1 MSNTAK
7 INTVISADSSQFTK
21 SINDAQKQVE
31 AFSKHG
37 LSEIGKEIAGAFAVE
52 KVMEWGKAQLENA
65 EAMVKLSESIGV
77 STDSLQA
84 LYSVGRT
91 QHLDTE
97 SIDKGLSK
105 LSVAQDKVV
114 NGNKEMTEAFSRFG
128 ISAQNVAG
136 MDIQELFEAIAK
148 GAENDATAIGDVT
161 EIFGRGMGVKMMPM
175 LKQIADEG
183 FQGITD
189 KAKEAGEVID
199 SVNLKQMASMAEELE
214 HGFKRATTV
223 MVNGLMTVVNILKD
237 MYTLYMLLNSGVGF
251 GDAMKMLSEGTVG
264 SKKEAQD
271 IKNQEAI
278 DKAHEQTAKA
288 QKIKQEA
295 DNEKLKLEEK
305 YQKDLAKMLKS
316 FDKLQEG
323 EEKKALARQIAKIKK
338 EREEEARKFEIRKGA
353 WLKKNDLEDDF
364 DKESSNIREGLKPV
378 VANNL
383 QSQGAG
389 LGQGISANYAIQE
402 QQLKIQEKIAE
413 LNRKHNEA
421 LNKIDVNT
429 ERQCNKMDEMKT
441 LLSDG

>member
-1 MSNTAK
+1 
-7 INTVISADSSQFTK
+7 
-21 SINDAQKQVE
+21 
-31 AFSKHG
+31 
-37 LSEIGKEIAGAFAVE
+37 
-52 KVMEWGKAQLENA
+52 
-65 EAMVKLSESIGV
+65 
-77 STDSLQA
+77 
-84 LYSVGRT
+84 
-91 QHLDTE
+91 
-97 SIDKGLSK
+97 
-105 LSVAQDKVV
+105 
-114 NGNKEMTEAFSRFG
+114 
-128 ISAQNVAG
+128 